1 MDKRLCL
8 CEIDD
13 RKRYMQRKSLIND
26 SFFQKNPADLANFRQ
41 RTKIANLHIQLNWI
55 ELKYQK

>member
-1 MDKRLCL
+1 MDKRLCV

-41 RTKIANLHIQLNWI
+41 RTKIANLHIELN
-55 ELKYQK
+55 